1 MKVAIALS
9 ALGIVNL
16 VQCALSIPL
25 INSTRLDQYYE
36 LGDSECGEKEFAKH
50 KCDEQSNRNY
60 GCSEKIGCWRSDPNF
75 PKKWCWPIVKFLIGT
90 QNFTWWAAGIAKCPE
105 CACKKKGCADC
116 GTYKHTYDCLQ
127 VARLNDGDVFRPKL
141 ADKPGSNNIKYM
153 QNEHRFVRCEDP
165 DLHNY
170 GYRFDPTGADI
181 QKKNGE

>member
-1 MKVAIALS
+1 MFK
-9 ALGIVNL
+9 
-16 VQCALSIPL
+16 Q
-25 INSTRLDQYYE
+25 
-36 LGDSECGEKEFAKH
+36 
-50 KCDEQSNRNY
+50 
-60 GCSEKIGCWRSDPNF
+60 KIGCWRSDPNF

-181 QKKNGE
+181 QVLISKLVSIQKSVRREHKKCNASIAFF